1 MQVINFHIPTQTQKL
16 FFKQSRPYT
25 ICMYDQSYMT
35 ILYTCVCD
43 SYIDADLH
51 LNLAVWRVQQDDL
64 LRCRHT
70 SLWQYRWPLRY
81 GRKYGYLRGVL
92 SCFCEKIWSYL
103 PLYSIGWCQYR
114 PEVTWPAE
122 MESLPPPPYFNAGM
136 FVFEPNPLT
145 YESLLHTLQIT
156 PPTPFAEQVSH
167 TWIIT
172 MGFR

>member
-1 MQVINFHIPTQTQKL
+1 MQFEEYSKMIYLDAGIQV
-16 FFKQSRPYT
+16 
-25 ICMYDQSYMT
+25 YDN
-35 ILYTCVCD
+35 I
-43 SYIDADLH
+43 
-51 LNLAVWRVQQDDL
+51 DDL
-64 LRCRHT
+64 FDMED
-70 SLWQYRWPLRY
+70 
-81 GRKYGYLRGVL
+81 GYLHGVL

-156 PPTPFAEQVSH
+156 PPTPFAEQDFLNMFFAKVFKPVPPVYNLILSVLWRH
-167 TWIIT
+167 PGSVNLETVKVVHYCPPKTI
-172 MGFR
+172 

>member
-1 MQVINFHIPTQTQKL
+1 MLI
-16 FFKQSRPYT
+16 Y
-25 ICMYDQSYMT
+25 
-35 ILYTCVCD
+35 ILILQFEEY
-43 SYIDADLH
+43 SKMIYLDADIQVYD
-51 LNLAVWRVQQDDL
+51 NIDDL
-64 LRCRHT
+64 FDMED
-70 SLWQYRWPLRY
+70 
-81 GRKYGYLRGVL
+81 GYLHGVL

-172 MGFR
+172 MGFRYDVPNLFLV

>member
-1 MQVINFHIPTQTQKL
+1 MIYL
-16 FFKQSRPYT
+16 
-25 ICMYDQSYMT
+25 
-35 ILYTCVCD
+35 
-43 SYIDADLH
+43 DADIQVYD
-51 LNLAVWRVQQDDL
+51 NIDDL
-64 LRCRHT
+64 FDMED
-70 SLWQYRWPLRY
+70 
-81 GRKYGYLRGVL
+81 GYLHGVL

-114 PEVTWPAE
+114 PEVAWPAE

-172 MGFR
+172 MGFRYDVPNLFFGVIFFDLDYFDRIFSICSLRKFLNRSLRFTT